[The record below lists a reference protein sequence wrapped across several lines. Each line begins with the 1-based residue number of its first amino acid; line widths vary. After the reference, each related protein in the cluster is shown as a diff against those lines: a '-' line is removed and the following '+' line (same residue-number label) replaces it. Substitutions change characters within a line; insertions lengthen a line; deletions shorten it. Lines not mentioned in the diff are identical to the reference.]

1 MKCKYAFLLFYYNFL
16 FSYFSRD
23 AKILAVNIGSA
34 LNSLLE
40 FEELQIQHNQSN
52 PCDN

>member
-1 MKCKYAFLLFYYNFL
+1 MAFNVHISQEMK
-16 FSYFSRD
+16 
-23 AKILAVNIGSA
+23 KILAVNIDSA

-40 FEELQIQHNQSN
+40 FEDLQMQHNQSE